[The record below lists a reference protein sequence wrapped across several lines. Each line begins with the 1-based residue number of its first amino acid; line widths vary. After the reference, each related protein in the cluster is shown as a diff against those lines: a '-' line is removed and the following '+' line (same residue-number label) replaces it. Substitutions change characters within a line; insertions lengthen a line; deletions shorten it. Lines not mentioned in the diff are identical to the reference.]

1 MTALLDHRFLFVVG
15 KGGVGKTTV
24 AATLGLA
31 AAARGKRVLIAMTNA
46 KERLST
52 LLGVPPIGSEIAN
65 VAPGLDAVNMTP
77 EAAIEEYGMMILK
90 VRALYSALF
99 ENRLVRAFLRG
110 TPGIESWAML
120 GKAYFH
126 AVGHGPDGVG
136 EYDLVL
142 LDAPATGHGLDML
155 RVPSIIVDVAP
166 PGLLRREAERAL
178 SLFQDRTRAGA
189 VLVALPEEMPANE
202 TIELHASLEELRI
215 RTQALIVNQMLP
227 LLIDEQALGELEAI
241 LPPEGLET
249 LVEAG
254 RVRGKRERVQ
264 RTSLRI
270 LSSIDAP
277 RHDLPHL
284 FDAEFAR
291 GQIDQLDAALRASL
305 EPRPPA

>member
-110 TPGIESWAML
+110 T
-120 GKAYFH
+120 
-126 AVGHGPDGVG
+126 
-136 EYDLVL
+136 
-142 LDAPATGHGLDML
+142 
-155 RVPSIIVDVAP
+155 
-166 PGLLRREAERAL
+166 
-178 SLFQDRTRAGA
+178 
-189 VLVALPEEMPANE
+189 
-202 TIELHASLEELRI
+202 
-215 RTQALIVNQMLP
+215 
-227 LLIDEQALGELEAI
+227 
-241 LPPEGLET
+241 
-249 LVEAG
+249 
-254 RVRGKRERVQ
+254 
-264 RTSLRI
+264 
-270 LSSIDAP
+270 
-277 RHDLPHL
+277 
-284 FDAEFAR
+284 
-291 GQIDQLDAALRASL
+291 
-305 EPRPPA
+305 